1 MGNFLSS
8 KRDFQRSIGILIFE
22 QSHPPQK
29 IKHPP
34 ETMGMGFL
42 GIVHKSSTNHPVGG
56 YWGWDLGD
64 EVNPSPIL
72 GGWDD
77 FFPHVGRWRGAVGA
91 H

>member
-22 QSHPPQK
+22 QS
-29 IKHPP
+29 
-34 ETMGMGFL
+34 
-42 GIVHKSSTNHPVGG
+42 
-56 YWGWDLGD
+56 WGWDLGD
-64 EVNPSPIL
+64 EVNPPPIL